1 MSSTRTHLTTAVSRC
16 RSGLVAVLGISLAV
30 NLLVLTTSI
39 YMLQV
44 YDRVLTARSLST
56 LAYLTVIAVAALLAM
71 ALLELV
77 RSRILVRIGT
87 WLERILSPMA
97 FSRGIE
103 NAVRG
108 SSYRGEAVRD
118 LVTVCRFLAGG
129 GMTALFDAPWMPIYL
144 GFVFLLHPLLGLVAT
159 IGAIV
164 LFALALANNLITER
178 VLKQANAASG
188 RGFRGIESAVRNAEV
203 IDGMGMIGALAR
215 RWDINNAEVLSL
227 QGIASDRAGFVS
239 SAAKFFRMLLQIA
252 ILGVGAYLVLDN
264 KLTAGSMVAASII
277 MGRALAPVEQ
287 AIGTWKNV
295 VAVREAWKRLTALFE
310 QPLLHG
316 SAMPLPKPSG
326 EVSAEHVTY
335 TPPGRSSPVLKG
347 ISFHLQP
354 GEALAVIGPSAA
366 GKSTLARLMVGIYE
380 PDSGVVRLDGAD
392 VHGWSRERFGRCVGY
407 LPQDIELFPGTVREN
422 IARMD
427 EDADPAD
434 VMAAA
439 QMAGVHDMILR
450 LPKGYDTE
458 IGEQGAILSGG
469 QRQRVGLARALFGRP
484 SLLVLDEPNASLDAP
499 GEHALNEAIKAMK
512 EAGTTVV
519 VIAHRPSL
527 MAHVDKVLVLNEG
540 QVELFGERNSVLGQI
555 QRRAVHVAENKQVR
569 AVTA

>member
-1 MSSTRTHLTTAVSRC
+1 MSATRTHLSTAISRC
-16 RSGLVAVLGISLAV
+16 RSGFIAVLGISLV
-30 NLLVLTTSI
+30 INLLVLTTSI

-56 LAYLTVIAVAALLAM
+56 LAYLTVIAVSALLAM
-71 ALLELV
+71 ALLEVV

-87 WLERILSPMA
+87 WIDRILSPLVFA
-97 FSRGIE
+97 RGIE

-118 LVTVCRFLAGG
+118 LATVCKFLAGG

-144 GFVFLLHPLLGLVAT
+144 AFVFLLHPLLGLVAT
-159 IGAIV
+159 IGAVV
-164 LFALALANNLITER
+164 LFALALTTNLATQS
-178 VLKQANAASG
+178 VLKEANSVAG
-188 RGFRGIESAVRNAEV
+188 RGFRSIESAVRNAEV
-203 IDGMGMIGALAR
+203 IDGMGMIGPLAR
-215 RWDINNAEVLSL
+215 RWDANNAEVLSL
-227 QGIASDRAGFVS
+227 QGTASDRAGLVS

-295 VAVREAWKRLTALFE
+295 VAAREAWKRLVELFQ

-316 SAMPLPKPSG
+316 RAIPLPKPKG
-326 EVSAEHVTY
+326 EVSASNVRY
-335 TPPGRSSPVLKG
+335 TPRGAQNPVLRG
-347 ISFHLQP
+347 INFQLP
-354 GEALAVIGPSAA
+354 AGEALAVIGPSAA
-366 GKSTLARLMVGIYE
+366 GKSTLARLLVGIHQPE
-380 PDSGVVRLDGAD
+380 SGVVRLDGAD
-392 VHGWSRERFGRCVGY
+392 VHAWSRAQFGQCVGY
-407 LPQDIELFPGTVREN
+407 LPQDVELFPGTVREN
-422 IARMD
+422 IGRMD
-427 EDADPAD
+427 ENADPAA
-434 VMAAA
+434 VVAAA
-439 QMAGVHDMILR
+439 ELAGVHQMILR

-469 QRQRVGLARALFGRP
+469 QRQRIGLARALFGVP

-499 GEHALNEAIKAMK
+499 GEQALSDAIKAMK
-512 EAGTTVV
+512 DKGTTVI

-527 MAHVDKVLVLNEG
+527 MAQVDKVVVLNEG
-540 QVELFGERNSVLGQI
+540 RVELFGERNFVLSQI
-555 QRRAVHVAENKQVR
+555 QRNAVRSAENRQVR
-569 AVTA
+569 VVKP